1 MKRRRAV
8 AKPVA
13 SMAATSG
20 SPWSPFRHSA
30 FTVLWTA
37 TLVSNVGGWMY
48 SAASGWLMTSLDPD
62 PFTVSLVQVATSL
75 PMFLFAL
82 PAGALADI
90 VDRRRFLIGV
100 EILITA
106 ISAVFA
112 YLVWI
117 GDVTP
122 VTLLVFTFLAGVA
135 GALEAPAWQA
145 IVPALVTK
153 RDLLPA
159 IVANG
164 VNFNISRVIGP
175 ALGGIIVGAWGIVW
189 PFGINAVSNIGVI
202 AGMIWWRSPQK
213 PAWRLPAERFVNANR
228 LGLRYARNNPHLRA
242 TLIRVVGFF
251 LFASAYWALLPLV
264 ARNQIAGGPELYG
277 ALLGAIGGGALI
289 GAFVL
294 PWLRQRLGPD
304 LLAAAGTA
312 GTALAMTL
320 YGLARDPAT
329 ALAASLIAGISWI
342 AVLSALNVSAQV
354 ALPEWVRAR
363 GLALYVT
370 VMFGALSVGSVI
382 WGKLGGVLG
391 LPAAHYI
398 ATAGMLLTLAFTG
411 RWKLQ
416 TALGIDLA
424 PSMHWSA
431 PVTTHDIDLDSGP
444 VLVSVE
450 YRIDPKN
457 RARFLAALE
466 TLGQERRRDGAYR
479 WRVFE
484 DAAEDGRIVET
495 FLVESW
501 LEHLRQ
507 HRRVTNADRVVQ
519 NAVWRFHVKGTPKV
533 THLIAADRNRPLKR
547 KKRVRRG

>member
-251 LFASAYWALLPLV
+251 LFASADWALLPLV

>member
-329 ALAASLIAGISWI
+329 ALAACLIAGISWI

-398 ATAGMLLTLAFTG
+398 AAAGMLLTLAFTG

-484 DAAEDGRIVET
+484 DAAEEGRIVET

>member
-1 MKRRRAV
+1 MKLPRRNTE
-8 AKPVA
+8 P
-13 SMAATSG
+13 AAPAAPG
-20 SPWSPFRHSA
+20 SPWSPFRHAA
-30 FTVLWTA
+30 FTVLWSA

-62 PFTVSLVQVATSL
+62 PLTVSLVQVATSL

-117 GDVTP
+117 GAVTP
-122 VTLLVFTFLAGVA
+122 LILLLFTFLAGIA

-145 IVPALVTK
+145 IVPALVPK
-153 RDLLPA
+153 RDLMPA
-159 IVANG
+159 IVANS

-175 ALGGIIVGAWGIVW
+175 ALGGIILAAWGLTS
-189 PFGINAVSNIGVI
+189 PFLLNAVSNLGVV
-202 AGMIWWRSPQK
+202 AGIIWWRPPQK
-213 PAWRLPAERFVNANR
+213 PARRLPAERFANANR
-228 LGLRYARNNPHLRA
+228 SGLRYARNNPHLRA
-242 TLIRVVGFF
+242 TFRRAVGFF

-264 ARNQIAGGPELYG
+264 ARNRIGGGPELYG
-277 ALLGAIGGGALI
+277 VLLGAIGTGALAS
-289 GAFVL
+289 AFVL

-304 LLAAAGTA
+304 LLVAAATA
-312 GTALAMTL
+312 ATALAMTL
-320 YGLARDPAT
+320 YGLARDPFT
-329 ALAASLIAGISWI
+329 ALAASLIAGASWI
-342 AVLSALNVSAQV
+342 AVLSAINVSAQL

-363 GLALYVT
+363 GLALYVM

-391 LPAAHYI
+391 LPAAHF
-398 ATAGMLLTLAFTG
+398 AAAAGLLLTVPLTW

-416 TALGIDLA
+416 TALGADLA
-424 PSMHWSA
+424 PSMHWPA
-431 PVTTHDIDLDSGP
+431 PVTVHDIDLDSGP

-457 RARFLAALE
+457 RARFLKALE
-466 TLGQERRRDGAYR
+466 ALEQERRRDGAYR
-479 WRVFE
+479 WMVFE
-484 DAAEDGRIVET
+484 DAAENGRIVET
-495 FLVESW
+495 FMVQSW
-501 LEHLRQ
+501 LDHLRQ
-507 HRRVTNADRVVQ
+507 HRRVTNADRMVQ
-519 NAVWRFHVKGTPKV
+519 NAVWRFHTKGTPKV
-533 THLIAADRNRPLKR
+533 RHLIAADRSRPLKR
-547 KKRVRRG
+547 KKPVQRG